1 MKKYIVFTAM
11 MLAAM
16 TAGAQDNAQTKYR
29 RSSLYQLMINHR
41 EQKFADDIQE
51 VFLTMPVSDH
61 FNDHDLAVKVV
72 DMDEKLKGASSSKE
86 NETITEW
93 LENNKVASRMVAK
106 WFNRDMFTGQCDME
120 LVKER
125 GLYNASA
132 FDKVMASRSV
142 RGKALLEDAGE
153 DLIGNTFVIV
163 NDIRYVDK
171 EKTGKAIG
179 MGLRLLGGLSQAFTG
194 VDLSDMADNLADMS
208 ESLKGFKVKINTY
221 LYRLEWND
229 EVAGIFYQTQYGVT
243 PDSPAKAAFDKARG
257 TYRLK
262 YVGKQESSGSTTSFL
277 GVNLDTPEAMVRKA
291 CQRAVDENVANLQH
305 NYEEFR
311 TKSPLTGVEPIT
323 VAIGLKEGITED
335 TRFEV
340 LEAVEKEDGVVQ
352 YRRVGIIQPIKSLI
366 WDNRYMAVE
375 EGAPN
380 ANLGFTTFKKV
391 SGGDFYPGM
400 LVRETK

>member
-1 MKKYIVFTAM
+1 M

-142 RGKALLEDAGE
+142 RGQALLEDAGE

-179 MGLRLLGGLSQAFTG
+179 MGLRLLGGLSQAFAG
-194 VDLSDMADNLADMS
+194 VDLSNMADNLADMS

-366 WDNRYMAVE
+366 WDNRYMAAE

-380 ANLGFTTFKKV
+380 ASLGFTTFKKV

>member
-142 RGKALLEDAGE
+142 RGQALLEDAGE

-366 WDNRYMAVE
+366 WDNRYMAAE

-380 ANLGFTTFKKV
+380 ASLGFTTFKKV

>member
-142 RGKALLEDAGE
+142 RGQALLEDAGE

-366 WDNRYMAVE
+366 WDNRYMAAE

>member
-142 RGKALLEDAGE
+142 RGQALLEDAGE

-179 MGLRLLGGLSQAFTG
+179 MGLRLLGGLSQAFAG
-194 VDLSDMADNLADMS
+194 VDLSNMADNLADMS

-366 WDNRYMAVE
+366 WDNRYMAAE

-380 ANLGFTTFKKV
+380 ASLGFTTFKKV

>member
-179 MGLRLLGGLSQAFTG
+179 MGLRLLGGLSQAFAG
-194 VDLSDMADNLADMS
+194 VDLSNMADNLADMS

-366 WDNRYMAVE
+366 WDNRYMAAE

-380 ANLGFTTFKKV
+380 ASLGFTTFKKV

>member
-1 MKKYIVFTAM
+1 M